1 MEKIEV
7 DPKDFKN
14 YIWVPHRPVI
24 KVEPNITTKIRPVFN
39 CSLKTGDKPS
49 LNEAA
54 FAGINLMGNIDQL
67 SLYFRTNDII
77 MLSDIK
83 QAFLQIKLAKE
94 EDKNRFCFFMK
105 EGERLVAY
113 RYKTIIFGFNA
124 SPFILNY
131 VIRHH
136 AETFREDEISQV
148 LKSNF
153 YVDNLLVT
161 HNSEKIL
168 LKVYQECLSR
178 MKQGGFYLRSWN
190 SNSQELQS
198 IMKKD
203 GNFVTH
209 ENEYEKVLGY
219 KYVVRK
225 MATLS
230 LTRMSMRRCWDIN
243 ML

>member
-1 MEKIEV
+1 
-7 DPKDFKN
+7 
-14 YIWVPHRPVI
+14 
-24 KVEPNITTKIRPVFN
+24 
-39 CSLKTGDKPS
+39 
-49 LNEAA
+49 
-54 FAGINLMGNIDQL
+54 
-67 SLYFRTNDII
+67 

-83 QAFLQIKLAKE
+83 QAFLQIRLAKE
-94 EDKNRFCFFMK
+94 ENKNRFCFFMK

-161 HNSEKIL
+161 HNSEKML

-190 SNSQELQS
+190 SNSRELQFT
-198 IMKKD
+198 MKKD

-219 KYVVRK
+219 KYVVNRDVLQVSQCDLDPTVNTK
-225 MATLS
+225 RGILSQVSKLFDPLGLTLPVTIKGKLIVRDLWLQNLDWDDSVPESTRS
-230 LTRMSMRRCWDIN
+230 LEKTLHRSEPIIFYRYSEIFF
-243 ML
+243 